1 MPRLSIII
9 AHQNDQRLENSLLS
23 ILENR
28 PRDSEIIVAHDG
40 SYADPYRLADEV
52 LFVETNPRS
61 SKITKLNEALYAT
74 CAPVVHILAEG
85 MQVSE
90 GWCEGAVA
98 RIQREQVA
106 AVSPLVQALDGAK
119 ATYVGLDGHSLAKRG
134 LQSLK
139 SHVPTHCAGPL
150 LAAGFYSRRML
161 LGLGGF
167 LEQVDAQVADVDLA
181 LCMEN
186 LELTC
191 EVDAQSTVFGK
202 ENLLT
207 ARRDA
212 QVAKD
217 LASLLVAHRRVS
229 PGLVS
234 GLKGATG
241 RFLGSLINPSQWAP
255 AITWGIGVATNR
267 LEKPVAE
274 RLAAASRSLEA
285 QSFASTKLNLF
296 GADAAPTYHSGRK
309 AA

>member
-9 AHQNDQRLENSLLS
+9 AHQNDQQLETTLLS

-40 SYADPYRLADEV
+40 SYADPYQLADEV
-52 LFVETNPRS
+52 LFVETNQRC
-61 SKITKLNEALYAT
+61 SKVTKLNEALYAT

-98 RIQREQVA
+98 RIQREQIA

-119 ATYVGLDGHSLAKRG
+119 ATYAGLDGRLLSKRS
-134 LQSLK
+134 LQSVK
-139 SHVPTHCAGPL
+139 SQVPTHCAAPL

-161 LGLGGF
+161 LALGGF
-167 LEQVDAQVADVDLA
+167 LELVDGQVADVDLA
-181 LCMEN
+181 LSLES

-191 EVDAQSTVFGK
+191 EVDAQSSVFGK
-202 ENLLT
+202 QSVLT
-207 ARRDA
+207 ARHDA
-212 QVAKD
+212 QVAQD
-217 LASLLVAHRRVS
+217 LASLLVAHRRLT

-234 GLKGATG
+234 GLKSATG
-241 RFLGSLINPSQWAP
+241 RFLGSLVNPSQWAP
-255 AITWGIGVATNR
+255 ALAWGMGVVGNR
-267 LEKPVAE
+267 LEEPVAE
-274 RLAAASRSLEA
+274 RLESATRSLEA
-285 QSFASTKLNLF
+285 QHSTSPKLNLF
-296 GADAAPTYHSGRK
+296 GSDAERPMNTSRK